1 MTIRLVML
9 GDIVGRS
16 GRLAVMQQIP
26 EIRRRFEPDLIIA
39 NAENAANGSGLTP
52 EHYRKLC
59 AAGLDAITMG
69 DHVFKKQQIVPTLE
83 QQANIIRP
91 ANLPAGA
98 RGHRWM
104 RLVPGGDPP
113 GPPVYVITLLGR
125 MFVNMTAD
133 DPFATVDRILSQ
145 LPEPDPIVLVE
156 VHAEATSEKQALGWY
171 LNGRV
176 SAVLG
181 THTHVATADARILAA
196 KAKGTTAIGR
206 ATAFICDLGM
216 CGPQE
221 SILGRQVDRVLTQ
234 MTTAMPAPFDVA
246 EGDPRVCG
254 VWIDVDAA
262 TGSATAIDRIELKA
276 DRAKPP
282 FVAP

>member
-1 MTIRLVML
+1 MAMRLVML

-26 EIRRRFEPDLIIA
+26 EIRRRFSPDLIIA

-59 AAGLDAITMG
+59 AAGVDALTMG
-69 DHVFKKQQIVPTLE
+69 DHVFKKQQIAATLE
-83 QQANIIRP
+83 RQGNIIRP
-91 ANLPAGA
+91 VNLPAGA
-98 RGHRWM
+98 KGKGWM
-104 RLVPGGDPP
+104 CLTAGRDMPL
-113 GPPVYVITLLGR
+113 PPVYVITVLGR
-125 MFVNMTAD
+125 MFMNMLAD
-133 DPFATVDRILSQ
+133 DPFAVVDRVLSD
-145 LPEPDPIVLVE
+145 LSGSDPIVLVE

-176 SAVLG
+176 SAVIG
-181 THTHVATADARILAA
+181 THTHVATADARILPTNPRNATPA
-196 KAKGTTAIGR
+196 SR
-206 ATAFICDLGM
+206 ATAFICDVGM

-221 SILGRQVDRVLTQ
+221 SVLGRQIDRVLKH

-254 VWIDVDAA
+254 VWIDIDPA
-262 TGSATAIDRIELKA
+262 TGSALGIDRIELRA
-276 DRAKPP
+276 DPTKPP
-282 FVAP
+282 FVA